1 MTDGLLATI
10 VVVYLLGEQP
20 PVDGSDVYL
29 PTLRQTLSH
38 TNVIVFASRI
48 PPRPNRAQRPGLS
61 DQRRF
66 GSQRKSHRNAIGK
79 SMECQ
84 REGTGKSS
92 ESHRTVIGKS
102 SKSRQKVIG
111 KSSECHRNVIGMSS
125 ERHPRNARRFYAVS
139 LENDIL
145 RHSRS

>member
-1 MTDGLLATI
+1 MTFF
-10 VVVYLLGEQP
+10 LGRLSSRAP
-20 PVDGSDVYL
+20 RTYKFRCTRLSR
-29 PTLRQTLSH
+29 TLREYNPRNSFL
-38 TNVIVFASRI
+38 IVFASRI
-48 PPRPNRAQRPGLS
+48 TPRPNRAQNVELRN
-61 DQRRF
+61 QRRF
-66 GSQRKSHRNAIGK
+66 GSQRKTHRNAIGK

-84 REGTGKSS
+84 REGTGNLS

-111 KSSECHRNVIGMSS
+111 KSSECHRNIIGMSW